1 MYFYCIYENNLQKEE
16 VNKKGKETEPG
27 EHNTPPEK
35 KAAEK
40 KRDPGGKHE

>member
-16 VNKKGKETEPG
+16 VNKKGKETKPEG
-27 EHNTPPEK
+27 HNTPPEK